1 MQDNSITER
10 VMSSLRDLSES
21 VEDPLLFSSWLNALL
36 DYLPEDS
43 PNKVWEK
50 IREIIQ
56 SNMDRGMYRFY
67 SEDLLPSEDK
77 IKVWLEKI

>member
-56 SNMDRGMYRFY
+56 SNMDRGMHRFY